1 MDESVRLRPGTPDD
15 WPAIAELAGLVFH
28 QKMTA
33 ELTEVERLI
42 AEPERSIVAV
52 DGAAVVGHTTA
63 MTREVTVPGSVVP
76 AAHVTGVGVA
86 PTHRR
91 RGLLTAMMRQQLTG
105 LATAG
110 REPIAILWASE
121 TTIYPRFGYG
131 PAAERL
137 ELEIATR
144 EVRLTA
150 PPAEPAPRLRMV
162 DPTESRAELAAIYER
177 LRPHRIG
184 WSSRPDNWWQYILS
198 DIDERRNG
206 ATELH
211 GVILD
216 GPDGPGGYALW
227 RVQDGWD
234 TYGPNARVKVR
245 EVAAADPGAYT
256 ELWRFLLGIDLARSA
271 SFEYAAVDEPL
282 QYLVDEPRRLGRTL
296 TDALWVR
303 LVDLPAALE
312 ARRYAV
318 PLDVVLEVTD
328 PVLEQNSGRWRLTGG
343 PGKATCVRTGEP
355 ADLSCS
361 VTELGAAY
369 LGSTSLNSLAN
380 AGRVRAL
387 TGELPSTAFGWPWRP
402 NPTETF

>member
-1 MDESVRLRPGTPDD
+1 
-15 WPAIAELAGLVFH
+15 
-28 QKMTA
+28 
-33 ELTEVERLI
+33 
-42 AEPERSIVAV
+42 
-52 DGAAVVGHTTA
+52 
-63 MTREVTVPGSVVP
+63 
-76 AAHVTGVGVA
+76 
-86 PTHRR
+86 
-91 RGLLTAMMRQQLTG
+91 
-105 LATAG
+105 
-110 REPIAILWASE
+110 
-121 TTIYPRFGYG
+121 
-131 PAAERL
+131 
-137 ELEIATR
+137 
-144 EVRLTA
+144 
-150 PPAEPAPRLRMV
+150 
-162 DPTESRAELAAIYER
+162 
-177 LRPHRIG
+177 
-184 WSSRPDNWWQYILS
+184 
-198 DIDERRNG
+198 
-206 ATELH
+206 
-211 GVILD
+211 
-216 GPDGPGGYALW
+216 
-227 RVQDGWD
+227 
-234 TYGPNARVKVR
+234 
-245 EVAAADPGAYT
+245 
-256 ELWRFLLGIDLARSA
+256 
-271 SFEYAAVDEPL
+271 L